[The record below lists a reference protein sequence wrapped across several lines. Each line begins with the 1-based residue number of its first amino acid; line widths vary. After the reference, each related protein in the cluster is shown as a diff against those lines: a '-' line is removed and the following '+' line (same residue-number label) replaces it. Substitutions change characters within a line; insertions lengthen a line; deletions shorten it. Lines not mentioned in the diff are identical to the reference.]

1 MERVLRAKS
10 FQFAVRITKLT
21 TFLKKSHQAYELA
34 SQVFRSGTAIGALI
48 REAECA
54 ESRKD
59 FIHKINIALKESN
72 ETEYWLEL
80 SAADYFITKK
90 MFDSLFNDNKELLKM
105 LAATLRTSRSRLNKN
120 EKPPPK
126 KTSEL

>member
-1 MERVLRAKS
+1 M
-10 FQFAVRITKLT
+10 
-21 TFLKKSHQAYELA
+21 
-34 SQVFRSGTAIGALI
+34 I

-59 FIHKINIALKESN
+59 FIHKIHISFKEAN

-80 SAADYFITKK
+80 SAAAGYISKR

-105 LAATLRTSRSRLNKN
+105 LTSTLKTSKSRL
-120 EKPPPK
+120 
-126 KTSEL
+126 KTPTTI